1 MKKLFWWI
9 LIVLLSPVLLFVL
22 LTVLLYMPPVQN
34 WAVDKVAAI
43 ASEKTGMDISVG
55 HVNLSFPLD
64 LSIDHFRMQQQSDTI
79 ADVERMVV
87 DVQLWPLL
95 NSKVIVNQL
104 EVSNTRLNTLDLVA
118 AAKVQ
123 GRFKRLFLASK
134 GIDLDKQTVTLNG
147 SLLEDAFLDVQLAD
161 SVPEDTTASAPVLWQ
176 IMADQLTIDR
186 SDIVLHMPGDTM
198 SVRAHMGSLT
208 ARDALIDLGSQTYRI
223 GSVDWQHGGL
233 QYDQNYQPRVDGLDY
248 NHIDLSNITVGIDS
262 IYYCDPTLRLH
273 LRQVALQEKSGLAV
287 SHISGPVAM
296 EDGALRLPKLRLSTP
311 YSDVD
316 VELDMPLTL
325 MEAVDPGQMRLKM
338 SATLGKQ
345 DLLPFLADLPAGMRQ
360 RWPEHPLTVSGLLKG
375 NMQHMDFH
383 DL

>member
-1 MKKLFWWI
+1 
-9 LIVLLSPVLLFVL
+9 
-22 LTVLLYMPPVQN
+22 
-34 WAVDKVAAI
+34 
-43 ASEKTGMDISVG
+43 
-55 HVNLSFPLD
+55 
-64 LSIDHFRMQQQSDTI
+64 
-79 ADVERMVV
+79 MVV

-95 NSKVIVNQL
+95 GSKVIVNQL

-161 SVPEDTTASAPVLWQ
+161 SVPEDTTASSPVLWQ

-198 SVRAHMGSLT
+198 SVRAHMGSLI

-360 RWPEHPLTVSGLLKG
+360 RWPGE
-375 NMQHMDFH
+375 
-383 DL
+383 